1 MTIKCAYVPY
11 SYIEY
16 AEKDAAQKLK
26 GYCALTFH
34 VCGLQMKKK
43 KLKIN
48 VFKSEEA
55 IVEFDLGRL
64 L

>member
-43 KLKIN
+43 KKKN
-48 VFKSEEA
+48 WKSMY
-55 IVEFDLGRL
+55 LSPKRRL
-64 L
+64 LSSI